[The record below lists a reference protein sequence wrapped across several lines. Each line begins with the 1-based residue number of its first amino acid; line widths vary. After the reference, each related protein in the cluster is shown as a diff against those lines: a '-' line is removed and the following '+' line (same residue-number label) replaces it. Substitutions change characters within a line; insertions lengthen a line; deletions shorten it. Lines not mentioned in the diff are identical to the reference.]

1 MVIQENLLLQRVQPD
16 GQGGIQLLYKVNQYG
31 ISAISRPQEEIFM
44 IHWEVDVIKYHD
56 QSNIAF
62 EPCHTTELASRPLR
76 FNNDK
81 SLNEF
86 LEKAFKYFA
95 ELETLEQLLPES
107 RETARKSE
115 IGR

>member
-16 GQGGIQLLYKVNQYG
+16 GQGGIQLIYRVNQYG
-31 ISAISRPQEEIFM
+31 VSAISRPQEEIFL
-44 IHWEVDVIKYHD
+44 IHWEVEVIKFHD
-56 QSNIAF
+56 QSAIKF
-62 EPCHTTELASRPLR
+62 EPCDTTELASRPLR

-86 LEKAFKYFA
+86 LDKAFQYFK
-95 ELETLEQLLPES
+95 ELEMLEQMMPQS
-107 RETARKSE
+107 GGADKKSE